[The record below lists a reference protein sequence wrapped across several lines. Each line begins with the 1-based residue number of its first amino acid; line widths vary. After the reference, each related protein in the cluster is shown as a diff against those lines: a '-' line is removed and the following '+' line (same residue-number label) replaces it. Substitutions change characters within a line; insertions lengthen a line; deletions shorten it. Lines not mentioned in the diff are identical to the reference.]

1 MTQTRFGEQACQK
14 VLARLDSYI
23 DNELLT
29 ESSLELMEHF
39 QRCTACTRESQE
51 RRNVRARLQT
61 AVREVKVPQGLE
73 DRVRDRLRETREP
86 RPKRFLLMSIAA
98 TLAVCFG
105 SWVAYQLGAL
115 RLTTASQESYVAA
128 ISGQVASII
137 RVGLGDHLHC
147 ALLRQRG
154 RRSEDRVDKLPME
167 FKELIPI
174 VHQHLPAD
182 LPLVLAHECRYHGRN
197 FVHLTFQNGRTL
209 LSLVIAKKQDG
220 ESLDGAHLPRALSQA
235 GIPMYTAGARG
246 FEVAAFESRGFLVY
260 TVSDLSQT
268 DNLGV
273 LAALAPSLQN
283 FLNQMVA

>member
-29 ESSLELMEHF
+29 ESSLELVEHF
-39 QRCTACTRESQE
+39 QRCTVCTRESQE

-61 AVREVKVPQGLE
+61 AVREVRVPQGLE
-73 DRVRDRLRETREP
+73 DRVRDRLRQTREP
-86 RPKRFLLMSIAA
+86 RPKRFHLMSIAA

-128 ISGQVASII
+128 ISGEVASII

-154 RRSEDRVDKLPME
+154 RSSEGDVDKLPME
-167 FKELIPI
+167 FRELIPI
-174 VHQHLPAD
+174 VHQHVPTD

-197 FVHLTFQNGRTL
+197 FVHLTLQNGRTL
-209 LSLVIAKKQDG
+209 LSLVITKKQDG
-220 ESLDGAHLPRALSQA
+220 ESLDSANLLPALPQS

-246 FEVAAFESRGFLVY
+246 FQVAAFESRGFLVY

>member
-14 VLARLDSYI
+14 VLASLDSYI

-61 AVREVKVPQGLE
+61 AVREVRVPQGLE
-73 DRVRDRLRETREP
+73 DRVRGRLRKARQP
-86 RPKRFLLMSIAA
+86 RPRRFHLMSIAA

-154 RRSEDRVDKLPME
+154 RRSQGEVDKLSME
-167 FKELIPI
+167 FRELIPI

-209 LSLVIAKKQDG
+209 LSLVIARKQDG
-220 ESLDGAHLPRALSQA
+220 ESLNGANLLPALSQS
-235 GIPMYTAGARG
+235 GIPMYATGARG
-246 FEVAAFESRGFLVY
+246 FQVAAFESRGFLVY
-260 TVSDLSQT
+260 AVSDLSRT

>member
-61 AVREVKVPQGLE
+61 AVREVRVPQGLE
-73 DRVRDRLRETREP
+73 DRVRDRLRQTREP
-86 RPKRFLLMSIAA
+86 RPKRFHLMSIAA

-128 ISGQVASII
+128 ISGA
-137 RVGLGDHLHC
+137 
-147 ALLRQRG
+147 G
-154 RRSEDRVDKLPME
+154 RE
-167 FKELIPI
+167 
-174 VHQHLPAD
+174 
-182 LPLVLAHECRYHGRN
+182 YH
-197 FVHLTFQNGRTL
+197 
-209 LSLVIAKKQDG
+209 
-220 ESLDGAHLPRALSQA
+220 PRR
-235 GIPMYTAGARG
+235 PR
-246 FEVAAFESRGFLVY
+246 
-260 TVSDLSQT
+260 
-268 DNLGV
+268 
-273 LAALAPSLQN
+273 
-283 FLNQMVA
+283 

>member
-1 MTQTRFGEQACQK
+1 MTRTRFGEQACQK
-14 VLARLDSYI
+14 VLAKLDSYI

-51 RRNVRARLQT
+51 RRNMRARLQT
-61 AVREVKVPQGLE
+61 AVREVRVPPGLE
-73 DRVRDRLRETREP
+73 DRVRDRLRQTPEP
-86 RPKRFLLMSIAA
+86 RPKRFHLMAIAA

-105 SWVAYQLGAL
+105 WWVDYQLGTL
-115 RLTTASQESYVAA
+115 RPTTASQESYVAE
-128 ISGQVASII
+128 ISGQVASIV

-147 ALLRQRG
+147 ALIRQRG
-154 RRSEDRVDKLPME
+154 RRLEDGVDQLPVE

-182 LPLVLAHECRYHGRN
+182 LSLVLAHECRYHGRN

-209 LSLVIAKKQDG
+209 LSLVIAKKQGG
-220 ESLDGAHLPRALSQA
+220 ESLVGTNLPRALSQTK
-235 GIPMYTAGARG
+235 IPMYTAGARG
-246 FEVAAFESRGFLVY
+246 FQVAAFESRGFLVY

-268 DNLGV
+268 GNLGV